1 MKNKLAQQTDK
12 CINENSDFNINTLIE
27 GENYAV
33 LKILQEKFT
42 ESIDVICIDPPYNT
56 GMKSL
61 NYDDS
66 EYNNEWINFIKLR
79 LELAYKLL
87 SETGMIYI
95 NIDETEINQLLSL
108 CYKIFGKSNVDLLIW
123 PKTDAKFDKNRIEK
137 PFRDIKIT
145 HEYVL
150 VCFKNRKKTTLN
162 KIKDYKNDRFINME
176 TIFKGLGTTSSAKD
190 ELAILL
196 GSRKIFQTPKPLNL
210 IKEFIRASTTKK
222 SIVMDFF
229 AGSGTTGHA
238 TMELNKED
246 SGERNFILINNNE
259 NKICENIT
267 YKRLLNA
274 VKNENYLETINYY
287 KLIEN
292 KEKR

>member
-1 MKNKLAQQTDK
+1 MENKLTKQIDK
-12 CINENSDFNINTLIE
+12 CINEKSDFNTNTLIE

-33 LKILQEKFT
+33 LKLLQKKYT
-42 ESIDVICIDPPYNT
+42 ESIDAICIDPPYNT

-66 EYNNEWINFIKLR
+66 EYNDEWINFIKLR

-87 SETGMIYI
+87 SEKGMIYI

-108 CYKIFGKSNVDLLIW
+108 CYKMFEKANVDLLIW
-123 PKTDAKFDKNRIEK
+123 PKTDMKFDQNRIEK
-137 PFRDIKIT
+137 PFRDIKII
-145 HEYVL
+145 HEYVI

-162 KIKDYKNDRFINME
+162 KIKDYNNDSFINME
-176 TIFKGLGTTSSAKD
+176 TIIKGLGTTSSAKD
-190 ELAILL
+190 ELAELL
-196 GSRKIFQTPKPLNL
+196 GSRNIFQTPKPLNL

-246 SGERNFILINNNE
+246 GGARSFILINNNE

-267 YKRLLNA
+267 YKRLYQA
-274 VKNENYLETINYY
+274 VKNENYLETITIIN
-287 KLIEN
+287 
-292 KEKR
+292 

>member
-1 MKNKLAQQTDK
+1 MKNKLTKQIDK
-12 CINENSDFNINTLIE
+12 CINEKSDFNTNTLIE

-33 LKILQEKFT
+33 LKLLQEKYT
-42 ESIDVICIDPPYNT
+42 ESIDAICIDPPYNT

-66 EYNNEWINFIKLR
+66 EYNDEWINFIKLR

-108 CYKIFGKSNVDLLIW
+108 CYKIFEKANVDLLIW
-123 PKTDAKFDKNRIEK
+123 PKTDIKFDQNRIEK
-137 PFRDIKIT
+137 PFRDIKII
-145 HEYVL
+145 HEYVI
-150 VCFKNRKKTTLN
+150 VCFKNRKATTLN
-162 KIKDYKNDRFINME
+162 KIKDYNNDSFINME
-176 TIFKGLGTTSSAKD
+176 TIIKGLGTTSSAKD

-196 GSRKIFQTPKPLNL
+196 GDRKIFQTPKPLNL

-246 SGERNFILINNNE
+246 NGARNFILINNNE

-267 YKRLLNA
+267 YKRLYKA
-274 VKNENYLETINYY
+274 VKIENYLETINYY

-292 KEKR
+292 KEK